1 MDSAA
6 GKLSQTDGL
15 SRVYYL
21 IDRYVESVEFVDG
34 GTESLRKGRP
44 GALLSDFCGRL
55 SACHLNGDGFLSDDE
70 SSSTGLFEAP

>member
-44 GALLSDFCGRL
+44 GALLSELWQIVCMPSERGWIPLGR
-55 SACHLNGDGFLSDDE
+55 
-70 SSSTGLFEAP
+70 